1 MMGMSRREF
10 LLGSAATLAAT
21 SSTFAIAKSALS
33 ADLDLPLNYLRHEIM
48 PGKITEQMMGFG
60 TSGPA
65 PTIRLKQHET
75 KSIEVINNLH
85 EASVVHWHGLR
96 HENAMD
102 GVPYLT
108 QKPIELAERFRYN
121 ISSPDAGTFWYHP
134 HCNTLEQMGRGMTG
148 LLIVDEPEDVG
159 FDHDLPLNI
168 RDFRLGNDGQ
178 FVAMFKPRLAAR
190 GGTLGTVS
198 TVNWKMQPTYDFAPS
213 SLVRLR
219 LAVTDVTR
227 VGSYS
232 VSGANAQVI
241 ALDSHP
247 VPTPIVADD
256 ILLSPGQRADVAL
269 QMPALEGETAQLF
282 LNTLAGPR
290 LMATFRSVGTAQGR
304 SLTEL
309 KPLPRNPVKEPDLAN
324 AEILDFT
331 FGWTPDGAKPLQ
343 SICGSLGYVFW
354 SINRKPWL
362 GDTPGPLDP
371 LATMKLG
378 KSYILRL
385 RNNTPNDHP
394 IHLHGLAFKLLRSDK
409 RRLPPLFTDTALLQ
423 SGETMDV
430 ALVADNPGDWA
441 FHCHV
446 IEHQKTGLTGYLRVE
461 A

>member
-1 MMGMSRREF
+1 MLGMSRREF
-10 LLGSAATLAAT
+10 LLGSAATFAA
-21 SSTFAIAKSALS
+21 SSTTYAIAKNALS
-33 ADLDLPLNYLRHEIM
+33 ADLQLPLNYLSHEIV
-48 PGKITEQMMGFG
+48 PGKITEHMMGFG
-60 TSGPA
+60 IGGPA
-65 PTIRLKQHET
+65 PTIRFKQHQT
-75 KSIEVINNLH
+75 KTIDVVNNLR
-85 EASVVHWHGLR
+85 EASIVHWHGLR
-96 HENAMD
+96 HQNDMD

-108 QKPIELAERFRYN
+108 QKPIEMGERFRYN
-121 ISSPDAGTFWYHP
+121 VTSPDAGTFWYHP
-134 HCNTLEQMGRGMTG
+134 HCNTLDQMGRGMTG
-148 LLIVDEPEDVG
+148 LLIVEELEDPG
-159 FDHDLPLNI
+159 FDHDLALNI
-168 RDFRLGNDGQ
+168 RDFRLGTDGQ

-198 TVNWKMQPTYDFAPS
+198 TVNWQVQPTYDFPAG

-227 VGSYS
+227 VGNYQI
-232 VSGANAQVI
+232 SGADAHVI

-247 VPTPIVADD
+247 VPQPLPASD
-256 ILLSPGQRADVAL
+256 ILLAPGQRADVAL
-269 QMPALEGETAQLF
+269 RMPDKEGEVAELF
-282 LNTLAGPR
+282 LNILSGPR
-290 LMATFRSVGTAQGR
+290 LMATFRSVGPSLGR
-304 SLTEL
+304 SLAEL
-309 KPLPRNPVKEPDLAN
+309 KQLPRNPVKEPDLAN

-331 FGWTPDGAKPLQ
+331 FGWTPDGAEPLQ

-394 IHLHGLAFKLLRSDK
+394 IHLHGLAFKLIRSDK
-409 RRLPPLFTDTALLQ
+409 RQLPPLFTDTALLQ

-430 ALVADNPGDWA
+430 ALVADNPGYWA

-461 A
+461 G